1 MDSWLHRER
10 GTKDRGVPR
19 VPTGS
24 NAFIT
29 HRLHSSSFSGLP
41 YRILNIRPLWSLWAV
56 RYLVRAGIV
65 AMCRR
70 FCKGETHNR
79 YLDP

>member
-10 GTKDRGVPR
+10 GTKDWGVPR

-24 NAFIT
+24 NVFNN
-29 HRLHSSSFSGLP
+29 HRLHSSSFLGLP
-41 YRILNIRPLWSLWAV
+41 YRILNISHKKEPLWSLWVV

-70 FCKGETHNR
+70 FVKENA
-79 YLDP
+79 